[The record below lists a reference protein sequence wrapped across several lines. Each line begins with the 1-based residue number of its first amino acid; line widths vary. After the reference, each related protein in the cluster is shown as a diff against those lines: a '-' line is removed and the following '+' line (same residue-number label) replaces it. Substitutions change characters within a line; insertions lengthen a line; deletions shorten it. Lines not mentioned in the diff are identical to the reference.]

1 MGGFFAAQMK
11 FAGYDVIIIEGKAKS
26 PVWLKIKDDKV
37 SLEKADFLW
46 GKGTRATTEEICRLT
61 SPETYNLCGGYW
73 SGWGKPCS
81 SLWHVE

>member
-46 GKGTRATTEEICRLT
+46 GKGTRANDGRNLSIDQ
-61 SPETYNLCGGYW
+61 SGNLCGGYW

>member
-1 MGGFFAAQMK
+1 MK

-61 SPETYNLCGGYW
+61 SPETVWRLLVRL
-73 SGWGKPCS
+73 GKTLFL
-81 SLWHVE
+81 SLAC

>member
-1 MGGFFAAQMK
+1 MPIWVAFAAQMK

-46 GKGTRATTEEICRLT
+46 GKRDAQRR
-61 SPETYNLCGGYW
+61 
-73 SGWGKPCS
+73 KKF
-81 SLWHVE
+81 VD

>member
-1 MGGFFAAQMK
+1 MK

-37 SLEKADFLW
+37 STGKSRFLMG

-61 SPETYNLCGGYW
+61 SPETCVAAIGQAGG
-73 SGWGKPCS
+73 KTLFL
-81 SLWHVE
+81 SLAC